1 MKKNDDMLCLVIK
14 LLLSVFIAFI
24 VAFKYK
30 QDLLSALSEQ
40 VYYQLLVVVTII
52 SGFLANPIGYFI
64 YNIHV
69 YLRRKISKEYNAE
82 YLSEQVKLLSKT
94 DLKNISEKHK
104 EMIESWGG
112 RDPLSEFKIE
122 LVSAELERL
131 RKSKND
137 QATQP
142 TTE

>member
-1 MKKNDDMLCLVIK
+1 MIFTKIIRG
-14 LLLSVFIAFI
+14 FI
-24 VAFKYK
+24 
-30 QDLLSALSEQ
+30 S
-40 VYYQLLVVVTII
+40 
-52 SGFLANPIGYFI
+52 
-64 YNIHV
+64 
-69 YLRRKISKEYNAE
+69 AE

-112 RDPLSEFKIE
+112 RDPLSEFQIE

-142 TTE
+142 TKE